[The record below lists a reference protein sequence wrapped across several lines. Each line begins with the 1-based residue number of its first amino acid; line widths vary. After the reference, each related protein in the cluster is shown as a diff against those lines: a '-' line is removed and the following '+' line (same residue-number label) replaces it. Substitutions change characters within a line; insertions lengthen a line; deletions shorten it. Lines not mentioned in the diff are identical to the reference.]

1 MVEASIE
8 LVPLPAFV
16 SDGDGILR
24 AVNSHWQQTFECSP
38 GQHWFTPF
46 GRDGARHSGADQL
59 AFAAETNSPPRLS
72 ATLPDG
78 RTRWFELRRQTLA
91 LTAPD
96 AAHSLGVLVDVTEQA
111 QREAEL
117 LAILRTAVDGIIL
130 IDETGRIEMMNG
142 AAERL
147 FGYANGELI
156 GQRVEALMGP
166 EHRDRHAGYLQR
178 YLQTGEARII
188 GIGRELE
195 AVTRDGRTIPVHLS
209 VSEVQLQGSR
219 RFTGFVRDLSAE
231 RATQA
236 LLDEQRERLAHVG
249 RLSTMGEMT
258 ASIAHEIN
266 QPLTAIAMYAQS
278 SLKLIARDQPDLD
291 KLSAALDKLNTQSLR
306 AGAIIERIQR
316 FSRAE
321 PGQRDRV
328 QVNDL
333 LRELL
338 KLTDGDARLSNIE
351 LVFDLA
357 PDLPLVLADSIQ
369 IQQVALNLIRN
380 GIDAMNDVGL
390 RHGNVVRVATRALP
404 DQRIEVRV
412 DDQGDGVP
420 DQQAELIFSPFHTTK
435 KNGMGMGLSICR
447 TIVAEHG
454 GELGFQN
461 RTTPEHGAVFHF
473 TLPVDRGP
481 QDEN

>member
-1 MVEASIE
+1 MVEASLE
-8 LVPLPAFV
+8 LVPLPAFG
-16 SDGDGILR
+16 SDDAGILR
-24 AVNSHWQQTFECSP
+24 AVNSHWQQTFDCSA
-38 GQHWFTPF
+38 GKHWSTPF
-46 GRDGARHSGADQL
+46 ALDCGPGELGFSS
-59 AFAAETNSPPRLS
+59 ESTVPPRLA
-72 ATLPDG
+72 ATLPNG
-78 RTRWFELRRQTLA
+78 STRWFELRHQTLA

-96 AAHSLGVLVDVTEQA
+96 AAHSFGVLVDVTEQA

-147 FGYANGELI
+147 FGYATGELI
-156 GQRVEALMGP
+156 GERVEVLMGP
-166 EHRDRHAGYLQR
+166 EHRSRHAGYLQR

-278 SLKLIARDQPDLD
+278 SLKLIARGQPDLD

-321 PGQRDRV
+321 PGHRDLV
-328 QVNDL
+328 QVNAL

-338 KLTDGDARLSNIE
+338 KLTDGDARLHNIE

-357 PDLPLVLADSIQ
+357 PDLPLVLADPIQ

-380 GIDAMNDVGL
+380 GIDAMNDVDR
-390 RHGNVVRVATRALP
+390 RHGSVVRVVTRALP

-412 DDQGDGVP
+412 EDQGAGVP
-420 DQQAELIFSPFHTTK
+420 EEQGELVFSPFHTTK
-435 KNGMGMGLSICR
+435 KDGMGMGLSICR
-447 TIVAEHG
+447 TIIAEHG
-454 GELGFQN
+454 GELGFHN
-461 RTTPEHGAVFHF
+461 RITPEHGAVFHF
-473 TLPVDRGP
+473 TLPVDTGT
-481 QDEN
+481 QDES

>member
-24 AVNSHWQQTFECSP
+24 AVNNHWRQTFGCAAGE
-38 GQHWFTPF
+38 HWSTPF
-46 GRDGARHSGADQL
+46 VPAGSATEAATGI
-59 AFAAETNSPPRLS
+59 AAEDILGAPPRL
-72 ATLPDG
+72 AANLPDG
-78 RTRWFELRRQTLA
+78 STRWYEVRRQPLA
-91 LTAPD
+91 LATAEGP
-96 AAHSLGVLVDVTEQA
+96 HSFGVLVDVTEQTR
-111 QREAEL
+111 REAEL

-130 IDETGRIEMMNG
+130 IDDTGRIDMMNG

-147 FGYANGELI
+147 FGYAEGALI
-156 GQRVEALMGP
+156 GQRVEVLMGP
-166 EHRDRHAGYLQR
+166 EHAEHHADYLQR

-188 GIGRELE
+188 GSGRELE
-195 AVTRDGRTIPVHLS
+195 AVTRDGRTLPVHLS
-209 VSEVQLQGSR
+209 VSEIQLAGSR
-219 RFTGFVRDLSAE
+219 RFAGFVRDLSAE

-278 SLKLIARDQPDLD
+278 SLKLIARDPPDLD
-291 KLSAALDKLNTQSLR
+291 KLSAALEKLNTQSLR
-306 AGAIIERIQR
+306 AGTIIERIQR

-328 QVNDL
+328 QVNAL

-338 KLTDGDARLSNIE
+338 KLTDGDARLHNIE

-357 PDLPLVLADSIQ
+357 PDLPPVLADPIQ

-380 GIDAMNDVGL
+380 GIDAMNDVDL
-390 RHGNVVRVATRALP
+390 RHGNMVRIATRALP
-404 DQRIEVRV
+404 DGCIEVRV
-412 DDQGDGVP
+412 EDQGDGVP
-420 DQQAELIFSPFHTTK
+420 DQHADLVFSPFHTTK

-454 GELGFQN
+454 GELGFRN

-473 TLPVDRGP
+473 TLPADTGT
-481 QDEN
+481 QDET